1 MNSKTNFD
9 KIDADQGSPKVPY
22 DVLIKE
28 FITPN
33 TISDSESTY
42 KLKSIISNLPLPDKY
57 ILLLYLDS
65 GSYRS
70 ASNLV
75 GVSPSVYYYRT
86 SKIIQ
91 KIKEIYAGDN
101 C

>member
-9 KIDADQGSPKVPY
+9 KIDY
-22 DVLIKE
+22 DVLIEE
-28 FITPN
+28 FITPDII
-33 TISDSESTY
+33 TDSESTY

-70 ASNLV
+70 AANLID
-75 GVSPSVYYYRT
+75 VSPSVFYYRT
-86 SKIIQ
+86 SKIIK
-91 KIKEIYAGDN
+91 KIKDAYDN

>member
-1 MNSKTNFD
+1 MTSKTNFD
-9 KIDADQGSPKVPY
+9 KIDY

-28 FITPN
+28 FITPD

-42 KLKSIISNLPLPDKY
+42 KLKSIINNLSLPDKY

-86 SKIIQ
+86 SKIIK

>member
-1 MNSKTNFD
+1 MTSKTNFD

-22 DVLIKE
+22 DTLIEE
-28 FITPN
+28 FITPD

-42 KLKSIISNLPLPDKY
+42 KLKTTINKLSLPDKY
-57 ILLLYLDS
+57 LLLLYLDS

-70 ASNLV
+70 AANLID
-75 GVSPSVYYYRT
+75 VSPSVFYYRT
-86 SKIIQ
+86 SKIIK
-91 KIKEIYAGDN
+91 KIKDAYDN

>member
-1 MNSKTNFD
+1 MTSKTNFD

-28 FITPN
+28 FITPD

-42 KLKSIISNLPLPDKY
+42 KLKTTINKLSLPDKY
-57 ILLLYLDS
+57 LLLLYLDS

-70 ASNLV
+70 AANLID
-75 GVSPSVYYYRT
+75 VSPSVFYYRT
-86 SKIIQ
+86 SKIIK
-91 KIKEIYAGDN
+91 KIKDAYDN

>member
-9 KIDADQGSPKVPY
+9 KIDY
-22 DVLIKE
+22 DVLIEE
-28 FITPN
+28 FITPD
-33 TISDSESTY
+33 TITDSESTY

-70 ASNLV
+70 AANLLD
-75 GVSPSVYYYRT
+75 VSPSVFYYRT
-86 SKIIQ
+86 SKIIK
-91 KIKEIYAGDN
+91 KIKDAYDN
-101 C
+101 Y

>member
-1 MNSKTNFD
+1 MTSKTNFD
-9 KIDADQGSPKVPY
+9 KIDY
-22 DVLIKE
+22 ELLIEE
-28 FITPN
+28 FITPD

-42 KLKSIISNLPLPDKY
+42 KLKSIISELPLPDKY

-70 ASNLV
+70 AANLID
-75 GVSPSVYYYRT
+75 VSPSVFYYRT
-86 SKIIQ
+86 SKIIK
-91 KIKEIYAGDN
+91 KIKDAYDN

>member
-1 MNSKTNFD
+1 MTSKTNFD
-9 KIDADQGSPKVPY
+9 KIDY
-22 DVLIKE
+22 DVLIEE
-28 FITPN
+28 FITPD

-42 KLKSIISNLPLPDKY
+42 KLKTIINNLPLPDKY

-86 SKIIQ
+86 SKIIK

>member
-1 MNSKTNFD
+1 MTSKTNFD
-9 KIDADQGSPKVPY
+9 KIDY
-22 DVLIKE
+22 DVLIEE
-28 FITPN
+28 FITPD

-42 KLKSIISNLPLPDKY
+42 KLKSIIGNLPLPDKY

-70 ASNLV
+70 AANLID
-75 GVSPSVYYYRT
+75 VSPSVFYYRT
-86 SKIIQ
+86 SKIIK
-91 KIKEIYAGDN
+91 KIKDAFNN

>member
-1 MNSKTNFD
+1 MTSKTNFD
-9 KIDADQGSPKVPY
+9 KIDY
-22 DVLIKE
+22 DVLIEE

-33 TISDSESTY
+33 AISDSESTY
-42 KLKSIISNLPLPDKY
+42 KLKTIIGNLPLPDKY

-70 ASNLV
+70 AANLID
-75 GVSPSVYYYRT
+75 VSPSVFYYMS
-86 SKIIQ
+86 SKIIK
-91 KIKEIYAGDN
+91 KIQEIYAGDN

>member
-1 MNSKTNFD
+1 MTSKTNFD
-9 KIDADQGSPKVPY
+9 KIDY
-22 DVLIKE
+22 DVLIEE

-70 ASNLV
+70 AANLID
-75 GVSPSVYYYRT
+75 VSPSVFYYRT
-86 SKIIQ
+86 SKIIK
-91 KIKEIYAGDN
+91 KIKDAYDN

>member
-9 KIDADQGSPKVPY
+9 KIDY
-22 DVLIKE
+22 DVLIEE
-28 FITPN
+28 FITPD

-42 KLKSIISNLPLPDKY
+42 KLKSIINNLPLPDKY

-65 GSYRS
+65 GSFRN
-70 ASNLV
+70 AANLID
-75 GVSPSVYYYRT
+75 VSPSVFYYRT
-86 SKIIQ
+86 SKIIK
-91 KIKEIYAGDN
+91 KIKDAYDN

>member
-1 MNSKTNFD
+1 MTSKTNFD
-9 KIDADQGSPKVPY
+9 KIDY
-22 DVLIKE
+22 DALIEE

-33 TISDSESTY
+33 TMSDSESTY
-42 KLKSIISNLPLPDKY
+42 KLKSIISELPLPDKY

-70 ASNLV
+70 AANLID
-75 GVSPSVYYYRT
+75 VSPSVFYYRT
-86 SKIIQ
+86 SKIIK
-91 KIKEIYAGDN
+91 KIKDAFNN

>member
-1 MNSKTNFD
+1 MTSKTNFD
-9 KIDADQGSPKVPY
+9 KIDY
-22 DVLIKE
+22 DILIEE
-28 FITPN
+28 FITPDA
-33 TISDSESTY
+33 ISDSESSY

-70 ASNLV
+70 AANLID
-75 GVSPSVYYYRT
+75 VSPSVFYYRT
-86 SKIIQ
+86 SKIIK
-91 KIKEIYAGDN
+91 KIKDVYDN

>member
-1 MNSKTNFD
+1 MTSKTNFD
-9 KIDADQGSPKVPY
+9 KIDEDQGSPKVPY
-22 DVLIKE
+22 DILIEE
-28 FITPN
+28 FITPD
-33 TISDSESTY
+33 TITDSESIY

-70 ASNLV
+70 AANLID
-75 GVSPSVYYYRT
+75 VSPSVFYYRT
-86 SKIIQ
+86 SKIIK
-91 KIKEIYAGDN
+91 KIKDAYDN

>member
-1 MNSKTNFD
+1 MTSKTNFD
-9 KIDADQGSPKVPY
+9 SVPY
-22 DVLIKE
+22 DVLIEE

-42 KLKSIISNLPLPDKY
+42 KLKSIISELPLPDKY

-70 ASNLV
+70 AANLID
-75 GVSPSVYYYRT
+75 VSPSVFYYRT
-86 SKIIQ
+86 SKIIK
-91 KIKEIYAGDN
+91 KIKDAFNN